1 MRSEALIKVHFPDKE
16 SAAAASAAISS
27 EQFKKRVT
35 PKVIVRGSSIF
46 VDLDAKDIV
55 ALRAALN
62 SYLRLLQAIEKTNL

>member
-1 MRSEALIKVHFPDKE
+1 MIKVHFPDKE
-16 SAAAASAAISS
+16 SAAAASTAISN

-35 PKVIVRGSSIF
+35 STVMVRGRSVV
-46 VDLDAKDIV
+46 VDVVADDVV